1 MSNPAGA
8 DFRSVARTAAPAGCR
23 VETSVAPGRPHQ
35 SFRKNRSSISP
46 PQSRMKRLY
55 SVVNEIGITHD
66 EAKVALISG
75 SITRTPQLGSPP
87 ATISVIFYPQWIIL
101 PRLRSVI
108 WFTGGYCMGH
118 PSGEWPCLI
127 QTHGFAGDPK
137 NFADIIAHR
146 KYFYN
151 FVFRKHSG
159 CFLALQYY

>member
-8 DFRSVARTAAPAGCR
+8 DFRSIARTAAPAGVPSRDLCR
-23 VETSVAPGRPHQ
+23 PGATPLYQ

-87 ATISVIFYPQWIIL
+87 ATISVIFYPQ
-101 PRLRSVI
+101 
-108 WFTGGYCMGH
+108 
-118 PSGEWPCLI
+118 
-127 QTHGFAGDPK
+127 
-137 NFADIIAHR
+137 
-146 KYFYN
+146 
-151 FVFRKHSG
+151 
-159 CFLALQYY
+159 